1 MTTAPRPRRKGRALL
16 AAAAVTVVLAVAGT
30 AVAMLN
36 NSGHAE
42 ADARPTA
49 TATTA
54 TASTSARTDAD
65 RSSSPEPTDG
75 DDKKT
80 PSAKE
85 TSGDDGGSKPTSR
98 ASASS
103 TANSSGGGTS
113 GGDGSDG
120 SSGGSGSG
128 GTTGG
133 GGTTGDGGAG
143 TPAPACTA
151 IGGGKYNCTVWKTA
165 TSYTASGAEAGVLNA
180 GTNYFYC
187 QSNLGRRE
195 TSGEWTNVW
204 WAKTD
209 DDSGNTGVYVSDV
222 YLKGGNNDEPVP
234 GLPVC

>member
-1 MTTAPRPRRKGRALL
+1 MTTASRPRRKGRVLL

-30 AVAMLN
+30 VVAMLHD
-36 NSGHAE
+36 SDHAE

-49 TATTA
+49 VATTE
-54 TASTSARTDAD
+54 TASKSARTDAD
-65 RSSSPEPTDG
+65 RSSSPEPTGG

-85 TSGDDGGSKPTSR
+85 TSGDGGGSKPTSR
-98 ASASS
+98 ASASA
-103 TANSSGGGTS
+103 TADSSGGGTS
-113 GGDGSDG
+113 GGDDSDG

-128 GTTGG
+128 P
-133 GGTTGDGGAG
+133 GDDGAD

-151 IGGGKYNCTVWKTA
+151 IGGGKYNCTLWKTA
-165 TSYTASGAEAGVLNA
+165 TSYTASGAQAGVLNA

-222 YLKGGNNDEPVP
+222 YLKGGNNDDPVP

>member
-1 MTTAPRPRRKGRALL
+1 MATAPPPRRKGRVLL
-16 AAAAVTVVLAVAGT
+16 VAAAVTVVLAVAGT
-30 AVAMLN
+30 AVAVLD
-36 NSGHAE
+36 NSGDAE
-42 ADARPTA
+42 ADARPTP
-49 TATTA
+49 TAPMA

-98 ASASS
+98 ASESA

-113 GGDGSDG
+113 GGDGS
-120 SSGGSGSG
+120 SGGSGSG
-128 GTTGG
+128 GSGSG
-133 GGTTGDGGAG
+133 DDGTTGDDGAG

-165 TSYTASGAEAGVLNA
+165 TSYTAAGAEAGVLNA

-195 TSGEWTNVW
+195 TSGQWTNVW